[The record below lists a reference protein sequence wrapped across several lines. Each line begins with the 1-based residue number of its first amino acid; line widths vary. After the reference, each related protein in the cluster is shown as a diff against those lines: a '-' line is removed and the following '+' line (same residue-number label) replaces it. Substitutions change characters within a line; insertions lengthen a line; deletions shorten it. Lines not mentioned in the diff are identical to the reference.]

1 MERGQRESRC
11 LKLVQNAMFTQN
23 GEPVRNFIT
32 HKNCFEV
39 SDEEFEKNQI
49 LYINGNCS
57 KIYFGL
63 IEEDRKEI
71 QKILRSAKPNE
82 SASEFPDFLFA
93 EGFIEHFQ
101 VTSSKTSR
109 KVLSMRKRKESF
121 IPKLEEKQ
129 KY

>member
-1 MERGQRESRC
+1 MERGQRENRC

-63 IEEDRKEI
+63 IEENRKEI
-71 QKILRSAKPNE
+71 KIDSYKICDILGCEKRTKLKEIYTDLEKKILY
-82 SASEFPDFLFA
+82 
-93 EGFIEHFQ
+93 
-101 VTSSKTSR
+101 
-109 KVLSMRKRKESF
+109 KEL
-121 IPKLEEKQ
+121 INDEVKIKQ
-129 KY
+129 YLIKEYLN